1 VSFSPLASEKYE
13 RFSSFTPAI
22 VKVLGVFPPLA
33 TTAWRARTFIYNIT
47 VAVVFMCI
55 NIHRPLVV
63 RLTDRSGALDVIA
76 SQVAVSKLL
85 GGVEAA
91 ELFRINLAQNE
102 WKVSPTA
109 ADV

>member
-76 SQVAVSKLL
+76 SQVAVSKVSGLL
-85 GGVEAA
+85 TSP
-91 ELFRINLAQNE
+91 LANYT
-102 WKVSPTA
+102 KRPCCLTA
-109 ADV
+109 AGWC